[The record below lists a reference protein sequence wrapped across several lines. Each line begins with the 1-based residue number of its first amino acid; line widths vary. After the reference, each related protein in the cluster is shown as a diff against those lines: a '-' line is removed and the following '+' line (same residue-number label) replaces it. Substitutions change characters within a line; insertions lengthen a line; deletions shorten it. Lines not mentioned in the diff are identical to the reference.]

1 LKNSFQKVVKEETL
15 KNTSKNLSDNDIIK
29 IDLIC
34 KKLIKLFDANKNG
47 KLEFTELVSA
57 FCILCKGSIEQKLKY
72 LIQAYSEK
80 ESDYQSA

>member
-1 LKNSFQKVVKEETL
+1 LKCKGTH
-15 KNTSKNLSDNDIIK
+15 LSDNDILK

-34 KKLIKLFDANKNG
+34 KKLIKLFDINKNG

-72 LIQAYSEK
+72 LMHAYLDK
-80 ESDYQSA
+80 DN